1 MLKLES
7 WLVFTVDEENKYTWA
22 CFQLLDISQ
31 WRWKRAAAAWGWSL
45 HLRSVKNEK
54 VYRKKNLCWCEAG
67 SMSELDLISNAAAT
81 RQTPKEERGTG
92 PEAATEQSTDV
103 VTQVEWSSAPHSCSQ
118 EVGCDTPARR
128 PGLSRL
134 DWSPEREQSVG
145 TSSLTHREPTPY
157 SYSLPSSWKH
167 NETQATVHSFWILL
181 LLNIFK
187 LVEQTTV

>member
-1 MLKLES
+1 MVGFHSRWRKQIYLSLFSAVRHITVKVEES
-7 WLVFTVDEENKYTWA
+7 SSSSMEVKPTSEKCEEWKSL
-22 CFQLLDISQ
+22 QEEKPLLM
-31 WRWKRAAAAWGWSL
+31 WGRL
-45 HLRSVKNEK
+45 
-54 VYRKKNLCWCEAG
+54 
-67 SMSELDLISNAAAT
+67 MSELDLISNAAAT